1 MMNGACLSIRGWIGL
16 IFLLYILCELNALAC
31 GMRLINGAPT
41 SPVVETGQTI
51 AMIIGSRSGPSTVF
65 ITGHEQMTY
74 DFWLICGMSSLILG
88 LSLVFGYGVR
98 LALAE
103 RRANLAR
110 AAIRPRGRGHR
121 Q

>member
-1 MMNGACLSIRGWIGL
+1 MMNAACLSIRAWIGL

-41 SPVVETGQTI
+41 SPVIETGQTI
-51 AMIIGSRSGPSTVF
+51 AMITGSRSGASTVF
-65 ITGHEQMTY
+65 ITNHEQMTY
-74 DFWLICGMSSLILG
+74 DFWLSCGMGSLILG

-103 RRANLAR
+103 RRANMAR
-110 AAIRPRGRGHR
+110 APISRRGRGHR
-121 Q
+121 R

>member
-1 MMNGACLSIRGWIGL
+1 MNAARLSIRVWVGL
-16 IFLLYILCELNALAC
+16 IFLLYIVCELNALSC

-51 AMIIGSRSGPSTVF
+51 AMIVGSRTGSLTVF
-65 ITGHEQMTY
+65 ITDQEQMTY
-74 DFWLICGMSSLILG
+74 DFWLSCGMGSLLLG
-88 LSLVFGYGVR
+88 LSLFFGHGIR

-110 AAIRPRGRGHR
+110 APITRRGPGHR